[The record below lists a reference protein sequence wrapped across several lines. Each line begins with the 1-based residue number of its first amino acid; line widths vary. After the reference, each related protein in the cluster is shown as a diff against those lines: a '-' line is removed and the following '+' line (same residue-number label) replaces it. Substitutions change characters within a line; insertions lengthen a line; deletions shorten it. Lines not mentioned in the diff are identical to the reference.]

1 MFCFLNRQV
10 RVSGSIK
17 NTHNHTFT
25 SHIAEEPQR
34 SRKELSQSEQRN
46 RENQQQK
53 RERRTLTQKTTSCSL
68 VVATALKSNCVIRS
82 TASSSSVSKH

>member
-1 MFCFLNRQV
+1 MAPQ
-10 RVSGSIK
+10 K
-17 NTHNHTFT
+17 HAKPHTFT

-68 VVATALKSNCVIRS
+68 VVATV
-82 TASSSSVSKH
+82 